1 MRAFTIANKDMKIRL
16 RDRKGFITML
26 LMPLVLTAILGS
38 ALSGLFSDSGSIP
51 DTAVGIVV
59 SADADLT
66 DRFVNEVLQG
76 DELKESITL
85 KEFKAEAALKK
96 AVEQQQVDIGVIL
109 PSGWGD
115 GLMMGEVKEATI
127 LSDPEKDTQ
136 STILKSIL
144 TSFIDRVTSVSVASE
159 VVSKELLSAV
169 PVSGQNVDVVNA
181 VSELANDLSE
191 IAGSQLHAVTTKEDG
206 KNPISGMQ
214 YYAAAM
220 CAMFVLFNVT
230 FGAKSIVQER
240 KTETLARLLSSPVHR
255 FSIIAGKFL
264 GTLYFSFL
272 QFLVFVTATHYLF
285 GVSWGSNILQV
296 LVIGLAYSVSV
307 AGFAMLIAGVI
318 TEEKTADTAGGIGV
332 QILALLGGSMI
343 PVAAF
348 PNSLQQLAN
357 IAPNKWALGTLLEI
371 MNGTAW
377 STLILPVS
385 VLVLSGLLALMVG
398 SLKLRAR

>member
-1 MRAFTIANKDMKIRL
+1 MKAFTIANKDMKIRL
-16 RDRKGFITML
+16 RDRKGFITLL

-38 ALSGLFSDSGSIP
+38 ALSGLFSESGSIP
-51 DTAVGIVV
+51 DTSVGIVV
-59 SADADLT
+59 SADDDLT
-66 DRFVNEVLQG
+66 DQFVNKILQG
-76 DELKESITL
+76 DELKESIAL
-85 KEFKAEAALKK
+85 KEFNSKAALKK
-96 AVEQQQVDIGVIL
+96 AVGQQQVDVGVII
-109 PSGWGD
+109 PSGWGE

-127 LSDPEKDTQ
+127 LSDPEKEIQ
-136 STILKSIL
+136 STIMKSIM
-144 TSFIDRVTSVSVASE
+144 TSFIDRVTSVSIASE
-159 VVSKELLSAV
+159 VVSKELSSAV
-169 PVSGQNVDVVNA
+169 PVSDQKVDVVNA
-181 VSELANDLSE
+181 VSGLANDLSE
-191 IAGSQLHAVTTKEDG
+191 IAGAQLNAVTTKEGG
-206 KNPISGMQ
+206 KEPISGMQ

-240 KTETLARLLSSPVHR
+240 KTETLARLLSSPIHR
-255 FSIIAGKFL
+255 SSIITGKFL

-296 LVIGLAYSVSV
+296 LVIGLAYSVTV
-307 AGFAMLIAGVI
+307 AGFAMIIAGII
-318 TEEKTADTAGGIGV
+318 TEEKTADTVGGIGV

-343 PVAAF
+343 PVATF

>member
-1 MRAFTIANKDMKIRL
+1 MKAFTIANKDMKIRL
-16 RDRKGFITML
+16 RDRKGFITLL

-38 ALSGLFSDSGSIP
+38 ALSGLFSETGSIP
-51 DTAVGIVV
+51 DTSVGIVV
-59 SADADLT
+59 SADDDLT
-66 DRFVNEVLQG
+66 DQFVNKILQG
-76 DELKESITL
+76 DELKESIAL
-85 KEFKAEAALKK
+85 KEFNSKAALKK
-96 AVEQQQVDIGVIL
+96 AVGQQQVDFGVII
-109 PSGWGD
+109 PSGWGE

-127 LSDPEKDTQ
+127 LSDPEKEIQ
-136 STILKSIL
+136 STIMKSIM
-144 TSFIDRVTSVSVASE
+144 TSFIDRVTSVSIASE
-159 VVSKELLSAV
+159 VVSKELSSAV
-169 PVSGQNVDVVNA
+169 PVSDQKVDVVNA
-181 VSELANDLSE
+181 VSGLANDLSE
-191 IAGSQLHAVTTKEDG
+191 IAGAQLNAVTTKEGG
-206 KNPISGMQ
+206 KEPISGMQ

-240 KTETLARLLSSPVHR
+240 KTETLARLLSSPIHR
-255 FSIIAGKFL
+255 SSIITGKFL

-296 LVIGLAYSVSV
+296 LVIGLAYSVTV
-307 AGFAMLIAGVI
+307 AGFAMIIAGII
-318 TEEKTADTAGGIGV
+318 TEEKTADTVGGIGV

-343 PVAAF
+343 PVATF

>member
-1 MRAFTIANKDMKIRL
+1 MKAFTIANKDMKIRL
-16 RDRKGFITML
+16 RDRKGFITLL

-38 ALSGLFSDSGSIP
+38 ALSGLFSESGSIP
-51 DTAVGIVV
+51 DTSVGIVV
-59 SADADLT
+59 SADDDLT
-66 DRFVNEVLQG
+66 DQFVNKILQG
-76 DELKESITL
+76 DELKESIAL
-85 KEFKAEAALKK
+85 KEFNSKAALKK
-96 AVEQQQVDIGVIL
+96 AVGQQQVDVGVII
-109 PSGWGD
+109 PSGWGE

-127 LSDPEKDTQ
+127 LSDPEKEIQ
-136 STILKSIL
+136 STIMKSIM
-144 TSFIDRVTSVSVASE
+144 TSFIDRVTSVSIASE
-159 VVSKELLSAV
+159 VVSKELSSAV
-169 PVSGQNVDVVNA
+169 PVSDQKVDVVNA
-181 VSELANDLSE
+181 VSGLANDLSE
-191 IAGSQLHAVTTKEDG
+191 IAGAQLNAVTTKEGG
-206 KNPISGMQ
+206 KEPISGMQ

-240 KTETLARLLSSPVHR
+240 KTETLARLLSSPIHR
-255 FSIIAGKFL
+255 SSIITGKFL

-296 LVIGLAYSVSV
+296 FVIGLAYSVTV
-307 AGFAMLIAGVI
+307 AGFAMIIAGII
-318 TEEKTADTAGGIGV
+318 TEEKTADTVGGIGV

-343 PVAAF
+343 PVATF